1 MRLCTK
7 GQMKVG
13 LTYDKADLKTK
24 DYDSTFDIN
33 MEQDYQV
40 YTHKARPGILY
51 IVVKSVS
58 K

>member
-1 MRLCTK
+1 
-7 GQMKVG
+7 MKVG